1 MTREQLI
8 AKLPEGTDNS
18 VVTDILDALHAE
30 IKPFKDAAKQAADD
44 LATKIA
50 EIAEINRKA
59 ATAEEKAKAFDELQT
74 RYDAD
79 IKAANDRI
87 AAIEF
92 DGMIDGILREKGARN
107 HKAAKALLNLEELR
121 GSQNQKADALS
132 AIEALMVAEDSAFI
146 FNAEPTGGKG
156 GIGAPAGKPV
166 PPADGVEAAFQALNP
181 NLNI

>member
-8 AKLPEGTDNS
+8 SMLPEGVENG
-18 VVTDILDALHAE
+18 VVTAVLDALHAE

-44 LATKIA
+44 LAAKIA
-50 EIAEINRKA
+50 ENAEINKNA
-59 ATAEEKAKAFDELQT
+59 ATAEEKAKAFDELQAK
-74 RYDAD
+74 YDAD
-79 IKAANDRI
+79 LKAANDRI

-92 DGMIDGILREKGARN
+92 DGMIDGILREKGARSI
-107 HKAAKALLNLEELR
+107 KAARALLNLEELR

-132 AIEALMVAEDSAFI
+132 AIESLMAAEDSAFI

-156 GIGAPAGKPV
+156 GVGTPVGKPV
-166 PPADGVEAAFQALNP
+166 PLADGVEAAIQALNP